1 MLHNPAAM
9 RKVQEELDR
18 VVGRN
23 RFPTFE
29 DQASLPYLDAF
40 IKELNRWQPIA
51 PLAVPHAATADDVY
65 EGYFI
70 PKGSIVCAN
79 QW

>member
-18 VVGRN
+18 VVGQN

-51 PLAVPHAATADDVY
+51 PLAVPHAVTADDVY

-70 PKGSIVCAN
+70 PKGTTVVPNI
-79 QW
+79 

>member
-23 RFPTFE
+23 CFPTFE

-51 PLAVPHAATADDVY
+51 PLAVPHAVTADDVY

-70 PKGSIVCAN
+70 PKGTTVMPNI
-79 QW
+79 

>member
-1 MLHNPAAM
+1 MLHNPTAM

-51 PLAVPHAATADDVY
+51 PLAVPHAVTADDVY

-70 PKGSIVCAN
+70 PKGTTVVPNI
-79 QW
+79 